1 MEKQGDFIRFLIK
14 EVQEAS
20 FTNIEDVVA
29 FVKWLDE
36 ELSFLVC
43 FDNPLRNLQ
52 TLNLSFIFYKMAA
65 LLYAG
70 G

>member
-14 EVQEAS
+14 EVQDAA

-43 FDNPLRNLQ
+43 FDHPQGNVK
-52 TLNLSFIFYKMAA
+52 TLNYSFIFYKMAA